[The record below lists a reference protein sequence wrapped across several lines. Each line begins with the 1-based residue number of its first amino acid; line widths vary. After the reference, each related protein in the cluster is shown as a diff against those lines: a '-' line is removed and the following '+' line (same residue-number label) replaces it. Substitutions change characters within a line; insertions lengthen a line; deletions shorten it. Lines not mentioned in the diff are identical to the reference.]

1 MSSSSSAASARP
13 SPGLIERS
21 TGRSVAVRDRV
32 GGPDRPGYEKGPL
45 RARSAMPPGVELLK
59 PITWFAPMWAFGCGV
74 VSSGVPVTDRWWAV
88 LLGVVL
94 AGPMVCGASQA
105 ANDWFDRHV
114 DTINEPDRPIPS
126 GRLPGRRGLHIAVA
140 WTLLSLLVAAPLGR
154 WGFGAAIVGLIL
166 AWAVQCA
173 TIPAETEWM
182 VGQRRLCRLLR
193 GVALDYRSRRHG
205 DHPTRLEHPDHGRV
219 VQCGSTRDHDA
230 ERLQVS

>member
-114 DTINEPDRPIPS
+114 DTINEPD
-126 GRLPGRRGLHIAVA
+126 GRSRQAVC
-140 WTLLSLLVAAPLGR
+140 LD
-154 WGFGAAIVGLIL
+154 GAACILRSPGPCCRCWWLPRWVGG
-166 AWAVQCA
+166 ASE
-173 TIPAETEWM
+173 P
-182 VGQRRLCRLLR
+182 R
-193 GVALDYRSRRHG
+193 
-205 DHPTRLEHPDHGRV
+205 
-219 VQCGSTRDHDA
+219 
-230 ERLQVS
+230 